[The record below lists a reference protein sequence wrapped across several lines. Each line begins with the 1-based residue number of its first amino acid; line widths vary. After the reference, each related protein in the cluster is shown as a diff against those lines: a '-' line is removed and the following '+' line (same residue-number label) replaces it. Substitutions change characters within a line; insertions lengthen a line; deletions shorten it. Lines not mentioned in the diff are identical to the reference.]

1 MNFKESIS
9 LAEERDIALG
19 HFNFSD
25 IAGLNAIIRAAKDSG
40 VPIILGLSEGES
52 KFVGIKRAV
61 AIVKSARE
69 EFSHTIFLN
78 ADHFHSLES
87 AKEAAEAGFDSILF
101 DGTKLPL
108 EENMKITKEIVSVA
122 KSINSDILIEAEIGY
137 IGTSSEVRDGIPE
150 GAAINE
156 ADLTKPSEA
165 EEFVKETGIDLFG
178 PAVGNVHGMM
188 ANGFDPDLNIG
199 RIKEIAKAIP
209 QTTLVL
215 HGGSG
220 NKDEDFVNAIK
231 AGIRIIHINTEIR
244 LAWRKALETNLTDN
258 PNEVAPYK
266 LFNASEQAVY
276 EVVFRR
282 LKLFTSNAKI

>member
-1 MNFKESIS
+1 MKLLETIKDAKN
-9 LAEERDIALG
+9 RGIALG

-25 IAGLNAIIRAAKDSG
+25 IAGLNAIIKAARDLN
-40 VPIILGLSEGES
+40 VPIILGVSEGEVG
-52 KFVGIKRAV
+52 FVGIKRA
-61 AIVKSARE
+61 AALIKSARE
-69 EFSHTIFLN
+69 EFGHPIFLN

-87 AKEAAEAGFDSILF
+87 AKKAAEAGFDSILF
-101 DGTKLPL
+101 DGTKLSL
-108 EENMKITKEIVSVA
+108 QENMKITKEIVSVA
-122 KSINSDILIEAEIGY
+122 KSINPNILIEAEIGY
-137 IGTSSEVRDGIPE
+137 IGTSSEIREHIPE

-165 EEFVKETGIDLFG
+165 QDFVRKTGIDFFG

-188 ANGFDPDLNIG
+188 MSGFDPDLNIG
-199 RIKEIAKAIP
+199 RIKEIAEAIP
-209 QTTLVL
+209 ETALVL

-244 LAWRKALETNLTDN
+244 LAWREALQKSLVDN

-266 LFNASEQAVY
+266 LLKLSEEAVY
-276 EVVFRR
+276 EVASRR
-282 LKLFTSNAKI
+282 LKLFAKL

>member
-1 MNFKESIS
+1 MAI
-9 LAEERDIALG
+9 G

-25 IAGLNAIIRAAKDSG
+25 IAGLNAIIKAARDLN
-40 VPIILGLSEGES
+40 VPIILGISEGEAG
-52 KFVGIKRAV
+52 FVGIKRAA
-61 AIVKSARE
+61 AIIKSARE
-69 EFSHTIFLN
+69 EFSHPIFLN

-87 AKEAAEAGFDSILF
+87 AKEAAIAGFDSILF
-101 DGTKLPL
+101 DGTKLSL
-108 EENMKITKEIVSVA
+108 QENMRIAKEIVSVA
-122 KSINSDILIEAEIGY
+122 KSINPNILIEAETGY
-137 IGTSSEVRDGIPE
+137 IGTSSEVRERIPE

-165 EEFVKETGIDLFG
+165 QDFVRKTGIDLFG

-188 ANGFDPDLNIG
+188 TSGFDPDLNIS
-199 RIKEIAKAIP
+199 RIKEISEAIP
-209 QTTLVL
+209 ETALVL

-244 LAWRKALETNLTDN
+244 LAWKEALQKSLVGN

-266 LFNASEQAVY
+266 LLKLSEEAVY
-276 EVVFRR
+276 EVVFQR
-282 LKLFTSNAKI
+282 LKLFAKL